1 MNDRSWM
8 KIPLVLLFLTL
19 LLPGLSVAQEQ
30 GGEVTYAVNR
40 EADMLDLQVGSSR
53 YDLVV
58 AANIFDTYLFLDEE
72 GEFLPWLA
80 EEVTMSDDATEYL
93 IRLRPGVTF
102 HDGTPLN
109 AEAVKYNFDRIV
121 DPATAS
127 RGAIGD
133 MGSYNRT
140 EVVDELTARV
150 FFDEPHP
157 AFWFGLS
164 DWRAG
169 GPHSPTA
176 LEADPEAFKFAP
188 VGTGP
193 FEVTEWIQ
201 RDRIVLE
208 RNEDYAWPRPGT
220 KHTGPAYLDR
230 VVFRVIPEDQ
240 SRIGALQ
247 TGEIDGM
254 MRVPPQNVAGIK
266 GSSDFTVVES
276 TLPGTGVL
284 IVVNGGKSPTND
296 PAVRQ
301 AILHATSQDLI
312 ARTGYFNAWPAHRG
326 SVLSP
331 PNPSYV
337 DLSDMYPFDLERAEQ
352 LLDDAGWV
360 KGADGIRE
368 KDGEKA
374 ELVYIGFP
382 SSETTRVMELM
393 QATLLPLGIGVQILE
408 LDSGAIQKARQ
419 EGEHNIA
426 HLTWIFKDAGFLR
439 TLFHSENIG
448 TGWNFTHAPDAE
460 LDAMLVAAETQAD
473 LSQRSQLY
481 EDIQR
486 HIYEQAMVIPT
497 VVQFNVSAFSSNV
510 VDAELF
516 PVYGEAPYFYDTYIQ
531 GN

>member
-1 MNDRSWM
+1 MNVWK
-8 KIPLVLLFLTL
+8 KILLAML
-19 LLPGLSVAQEQ
+19 LLALFVPGLAVAQEQ
-30 GGEVTYAVNR
+30 GGEVVYAVNR

-58 AANIFDTYLFLDEE
+58 AANIFDTYLFLNDE

-80 EEVTMSDDATEYL
+80 EEVTMSEDATQYT

-102 HDGTPLN
+102 HDGAPLD

-121 DPATAS
+121 DPATQS

-140 EVVDELTARV
+140 EVVDDLTAV
-150 FFDEPHP
+150 VHFDDPHP
-157 AFWFGLS
+157 GFWFALS

-169 GPHSPTA
+169 GPHSPKA
-176 LEADPEAFKFAP
+176 LEADAEAFKFAP

-193 FEVTEWIQ
+193 FKFVEWIQ

-208 RNEDYAWPRPGT
+208 RNEDYAWPRPET
-220 KHTGPAYLDR
+220 LHTGPAYLDR

-240 SRIGALQ
+240 SRVGALQ
-247 TGEIDGM
+247 TGEVDGI
-254 MRVPPQNVAGIK
+254 MRVPPQNVAGMK
-266 GSSDFTVVES
+266 GNAQVSVVER

-284 IVVNGGKSPTND
+284 IVVNGSKSPTND

-301 AILHATSQDLI
+301 AILHATSQDQI
-312 ARTGYFNAWPAHRG
+312 ARIGYFNAWPPHRG
-326 SVLSP
+326 SVLSE
-331 PNPSYV
+331 PNPSFV
-337 DLSDMYPFDLERAEQ
+337 DLSGMYSTDLERAAQ
-352 LLDDAGWV
+352 LLDDAGWEM
-360 KGADGIRE
+360 GSDGIRT
-368 KDGEKA
+368 KDGERA

-382 SSETTRVMELM
+382 SAETTRVMELM
-393 QATLLPLGIGVQILE
+393 QATLRPLGIGVEILE

-419 EGEHNIA
+419 EGDHNVA

-448 TGWNFTHAPDAE
+448 TGWNFTHHPDE
-460 LDAMLVAAETQAD
+460 KLDEMLVAAETEPD
-473 LSQRSQLY
+473 LEQREQMY

-486 HIYEQAMVIPT
+486 YIYEMGLVIPT
-497 VVQFNVSAFSSNV
+497 VYQHNVSAFSSDV

-516 PVYGEAPYFYDTYIQ
+516 PVYGEAPYFYDTYVD
-531 GN
+531 GR